1 MKTQHP
7 AAGGVFQHV
16 GNVVVRFPLIVIA
29 LWIALAA
36 VLTLTIPPLSQAD
49 QQTELLPPDAP
60 ALVTSREM
68 AAAFHEKGSD
78 NIVLV
83 VLTNENGLSSADEQ
97 TYRTLVG
104 RLREDKRNVEGL
116 QDFLATPQLRE
127 ILTSKDNKAWN
138 LPVTLTGKFASPEAI
153 SAYKSVAET
162 VQQTVRGT
170 TLTANLTGPGA
181 TVADLSELSER
192 DLHVV
197 EIVTAA
203 MVLLI
208 LLIVYRNPVTMMLP
222 LITIG
227 VSLVTAQA
235 AIAGFVALGL
245 GISAQTM
252 VFMTAIMFGAG
263 TDYAVFLISRYHD
276 YMRMGQDSDQAI
288 KSSLSSIGK
297 VIAASA
303 ATVAVT
309 FLAMIFTRMLLFKS
323 VGPALATAV
332 VVALFANVTFLPAV
346 MTLAGRRGWI
356 RPRRDLTSRFWW
368 RSGIR
373 IVRRPKVYLAASLV
387 VLAVLASAAAL
398 LQYNWDERKTL
409 PASVESSRGY
419 AAVER
424 HFPLNSTIPQY
435 LFIKSPNDLR
445 TPEGLADLEE
455 MARRVTQ
462 VPGVALVRGITRP
475 TGESLEQAKLS
486 YQAGEVG
493 GRLQDAAS
501 QISGRT
507 GDLDRLDSGADKLAV
522 NLGAINGQV
531 ASTIGTV
538 RGLVEALD
546 YLKNQFGGAKT
557 FEQIG
562 DAGKLVDGINELGAA
577 LGMNVTDAANNFDW
591 IEPVAQ
597 SLQTSPICTAD
608 PSCTRVSDQ
617 LQRLR
622 TARDDGTL
630 AKIEDL
636 ARQLQATQASQ
647 TLESTVNRLRKGLDS
662 AAKALQSLGLDN
674 PAGMRTRL
682 LEVQKGAKTLAEAS
696 RQVADGVQVLVEQ
709 TKTLGNGIGDASSIL
724 LAMKSDATTDTMAGF
739 YIPPQVLTQDEF
751 KKAAQAFISPD
762 GHAVRYLVQTNLDLF
777 STEGMDQ
784 VNAIEAAARSAQPN
798 TKLEGS
804 SISMSGIA
812 VGRRDSRDYYFADMR
827 YIFVATVLVVLLI
840 LIALLRALVAP
851 VYLILSVLISY
862 LASLG
867 ISVVFF
873 QLILGQGLAATVPGL
888 AFILL
893 VAVGADYNLL
903 LISRIREE
911 SQHGVRLGVIRT
923 VRSTG
928 GVITSAGLIFAA
940 SMGGLLF
947 ASIGTMVQV
956 GFVIGVGILLDT
968 FLVRTVTVPA
978 IAATLG
984 DVNWWPSRGPLKS
997 HAADAPLNQPPGE
1010 LVE

>member
-1 MKTQHP
+1 MNTQHP
-7 AAGGVFQHV
+7 ATGGLFQRV

-29 LWIALAA
+29 LWIAVAA
-36 VLTLTIPPLSQAD
+36 GLTLTIPPLSQAN

-60 ALVTSREM
+60 GNVTSREM
-68 AAAFHEKGSD
+68 AAAFHEKGTE

-83 VLTNENGLSSADEQ
+83 LLTDENGLSAADEQ
-97 TYRTLVG
+97 TYSTLVG
-104 RLREDKRNVEGL
+104 KLRADKQNVESVG
-116 QDFLATPQLRE
+116 DFLSTPPLRE
-127 ILTSKDNKAWN
+127 ILTSADKKAWN
-138 LPVTLTGKFASPEAI
+138 LPVTLTGQFASPEAI
-153 SAYKSVAET
+153 KAYKSVADT
-162 VQQTVRGT
+162 VKQTVKGT

-181 TVADLSELSER
+181 TVADLSDISYR

-197 EIVTAA
+197 EIVTAT

-208 LLIVYRNPVTMMLP
+208 LLIVYRNPVTMALP

-235 AIAGFVALGL
+235 AIAGLVAMGL

-263 TDYAVFLISRYHD
+263 TDYAVFLLSRYHD

-288 KSSLSSIGK
+288 KSALASIGK
-297 VIAASA
+297 VLAASA

-309 FLAMIFTRMLLFKS
+309 FLSMIFTRMLVFNS
-323 VGPALATAV
+323 VGPALAVSV
-332 VVALFANVTFLPAV
+332 VVAFVANVTFLPAV
-346 MTLAGRRGWI
+346 MTLVGRRGWI
-356 RPRRDLTSRFWW
+356 KPRRDLTSRFWW
-368 RSGIR
+368 RSGVR
-373 IVRRPKVYLAASLV
+373 IVRKPKAHLAASLI
-387 VLAVLASAAAL
+387 VLIVLASASAL
-398 LQYNWDERKTL
+398 LKYNWDERKTL
-409 PASVESSRGY
+409 PQSVESAKGY
-419 AAVER
+419 VAVER
-424 HFPLNSTIPQY
+424 HFPLNTTIPQY

-445 TPEGLADLEE
+445 TPEALADLEE

-493 GRLQDAAS
+493 GRLQDASS
-501 QISGRT
+501 QISGRSD
-507 GDLDRLDSGADKLAV
+507 DLDRLTNGADKVADS
-522 NLGAINGQV
+522 LGTINGQV
-531 ASTIGTV
+531 STTIATV

-546 YLKNQFGGAKT
+546 YLENQFGGTKT
-557 FEQIG
+557 LDQLG
-562 DAGKLVDGINELGAA
+562 NAGKLVESMQSLGAA
-577 LGMNVTDAANNFDW
+577 LGMNLTDATHNFDW
-591 IEPVAQ
+591 IDPVAQ
-597 SLQTSPICTAD
+597 SLQNSPICNAD
-608 PSCTRVSDQ
+608 ASCTQISDQ
-617 LQRLR
+617 LQRLQA
-622 TARDDGTL
+622 ARDDGTL
-630 AKIEDL
+630 SKIEDL
-636 ARQLQATQASQ
+636 ARQLQATQAGQ
-647 TLESTVNRLRKGLDS
+647 TLDATVNGLRKSLDS

-674 PAGMRTRL
+674 PAGMRSRL
-682 LEVQKGAKTLAEAS
+682 LEVQKGASTLADAS
-696 RQVADGVQVLVEQ
+696 RQVADGVQSLVEQ
-709 TKTLGNGIGDASSIL
+709 TRKLGNGLGDASAIL

-739 YIPPQVLTQDEF
+739 YIPAQILTQDDF

-784 VNAIEAAARSAQPN
+784 VNAIEDAARSARPN

-804 SISMSGIA
+804 SISMAGIA

-827 YIFVATVLVVLLI
+827 YIFVATILVVLLI
-840 LIALLRALVAP
+840 LIILLRAIVAP

-862 LASLG
+862 LAALG
-867 ISVVFF
+867 ISVIFF
-873 QLILGQGLAATVPGL
+873 QFILGQGMGSTVPGL
-888 AFILL
+888 TFILL

-947 ASIGTMVQV
+947 ASVTIMVQV

-968 FLVRTVTVPA
+968 FLVRTLTVPA
-978 IAATLG
+978 LAAALG
-984 DVNWWPSRGPLKS
+984 EANWWPNFFRRKS
-997 HAADAPLNQPPGE
+997 AVAPNSAPPPVE